1 MLKTYKNQEMVEIIL
16 NYISISLHLKTLK
29 FGILTCHLPYLV
41 TFILTTISIIRD
53 YLFTESLIVKLY

>member
-29 FGILTCHLPYLV
+29 FGILTCYLPYLV
-41 TFILTTISIIRD
+41 TFILKTISIIRD